1 MIWTIDSGYTIED
14 YNRIIKVLE
23 SKQIPFNE
31 YISTKNYQFYIET
44 EFDPF
49 VLDYKIIDKQFSYFL
64 VAKTKFL
71 QSQESIRYTR
81 RNEHKGKSALKLA
94 YNDVFTK
101 YKDDYITFFTLSNT
115 MKAKALSKDI
125 GRIYYM
131 GRYLNGRYRVFCSNN
146 QYLLRF
152 VNVDDVLASGEPL
165 EAEMELYY
173 NAFNRLDRLKK
184 FSQTPYYENGDY
196 QRPKVLAPFFQSGT
210 SNDTNVPAGS
220 R

>member
-1 MIWTIDSGYTIED
+1 MIWTIDSGYTIDE
-14 YNRIIKVLE
+14 YNKIIRTLE
-23 SKQIPFNE
+23 QKQIPFNE
-31 YISTKNYQFYIET
+31 YISTKNYTFYIET

-64 VAKTKFL
+64 VAKTKYL
-71 QSQESIRYTR
+71 QTQEAIRYTR
-81 RNEHKGKSALKLA
+81 RNEHKGKAALKLA

-101 YKDDYITFFTLSNT
+101 FKDDYITFFTLPNT
-115 MKAKALSKDI
+115 MKAKALSKEI

-131 GRYLNGRYRVFCSNN
+131 GRYMKGRMRVFCSNN

-152 VNVDDVLASGEPL
+152 IDIDSVLASGEPL

-184 FSQTPYYENGDY
+184 YSQTPYYENGDY
-196 QRPKVLAPFFQSGT
+196 QRPKVLASYFQSGT
-210 SNDTNVPAGS
+210 SDKAIPNTSGK
-220 R
+220 